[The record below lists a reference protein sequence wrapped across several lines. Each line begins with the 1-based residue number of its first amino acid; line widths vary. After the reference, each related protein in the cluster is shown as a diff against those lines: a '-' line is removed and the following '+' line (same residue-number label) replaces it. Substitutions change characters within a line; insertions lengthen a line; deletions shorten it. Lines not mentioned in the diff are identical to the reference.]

1 MKFKKIDNF
10 NSNKYEAIH
19 FWNLRLNKL
28 YFKLDEEY
36 NHLFYSKVYSYF
48 KNSFR
53 VGDYLL
59 NISKKYGIKTN
70 PKNLAKRFRNYKSN
84 GWIAGWF
91 LYELA
96 KKVNLNLKK
105 IEDNIIL
112 YKLTNGAQMENPK
125 LPIITN
131 PEFYSI
137 VANLMCD
144 GTDRVCRGYRVG
156 RYSKFNSDLMILFH
170 N

>member
-70 PKNLAKRFRNYKSN
+70 PKNLAKD
-84 GWIAGWF
+84 
-91 LYELA
+91 LET
-96 KKVNLNLKK
+96 
-105 IEDNIIL
+105 
-112 YKLTNGAQMENPK
+112 TNQM
-125 LPIITN
+125 
-131 PEFYSI
+131 
-137 VANLMCD
+137 D
-144 GTDRVCRGYRVG
+144 G
-156 RYSKFNSDLMILFH
+156 
-170 N
+170 